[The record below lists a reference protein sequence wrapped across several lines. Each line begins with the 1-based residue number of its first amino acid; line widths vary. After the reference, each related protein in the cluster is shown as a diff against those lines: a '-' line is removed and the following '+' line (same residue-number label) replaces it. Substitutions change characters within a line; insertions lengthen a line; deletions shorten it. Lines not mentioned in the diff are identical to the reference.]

1 MNADYSPPSGLRSS
15 GLQLPAPAKIN
26 RFLRVTG
33 RRADGYHQLETLFQF
48 LEFADIMRFEV
59 SQQPRIRRIDRH
71 DFELPEQDLSV
82 RAARLLQT
90 TIPAAA
96 TRGATI
102 TLQKKIPPGS
112 GLGGGS
118 SNAATTLL
126 ALNHLWRL
134 GVPRTRLAELGLQ
147 LGADVP
153 VFVHGRA
160 ALATGI
166 GEILEPFDPPEQWL
180 CVCLPPVHVS
190 TARVFSHL
198 PLKPA
203 TEPATESATES
214 AAESVAEPV
223 AGNADKIDDTL
234 GNDLEPVAAKLYP
247 EVALALAHLR
257 RYADARLS
265 GSGAAVYASFDSREQ
280 AEHAVAQLP
289 DDLPAFVTHS
299 RNRHPLV
306 HEW

>member
-1 MNADYSPPSGLRSS
+1 MTANHSPAPV
-15 GLQLPAPAKIN
+15 LQLLAPAKIN

-48 LEFADIMRFEV
+48 LEFADSMRFEV
-59 SQQPRIRRIDRH
+59 SEQPHIRRIDRH
-71 DFELPEQDLSV
+71 DFELPEQDLSI
-82 RAARLLQT
+82 RAARLLQA
-90 TIPAAA
+90 TIAEADV
-96 TRGATI
+96 RGATI

-126 ALNHLWRL
+126 ALNYLWRL
-134 GVPRTRLAELGLQ
+134 GLPRSRLAELGLQ

-153 VFVHGRA
+153 VFIHGRA

-166 GEILEPFDPPEQWL
+166 GEILKPSNPAEQWL

-190 TARVFSHL
+190 TARVFSHRQ
-198 PLKPA
+198 LKP
-203 TEPATESATES
+203 SAGH
-214 AAESVAEPV
+214 VAD
-223 AGNADKIDDTL
+223 NADKIDDTI
-234 GNDLEPVAAKLYP
+234 GNDLEPITAMLYP
-247 EVALALAHLR
+247 KVATALAHLR
-257 RYADARLS
+257 IYADARLS
-265 GSGAAVYASFDSREQ
+265 GSGAAVYAGFDSREQ

-289 DDLPAFVTHS
+289 DDLPGFVTHS

-306 HEW
+306 DFPAE

>member
-1 MNADYSPPSGLRSS
+1 MV
-15 GLQLPAPAKIN
+15 QLPAPAKIN

-33 RRADGYHQLETLFQF
+33 RRDDGYHQLETLFQF
-48 LEFADIMRFEV
+48 LEFADTMRFEV

-82 RAARLLQT
+82 RAARLLQA

-134 GVPRTRLAELGLQ
+134 DLPRTRLAELGLQ

-180 CVCLPPVHVS
+180 CVCLPPIHVS

-203 TEPATESATES
+203 TEPAAG
-214 AAESVAEPV
+214 PV

-289 DDLPAFVTHS
+289 DELPAFVTRS
-299 RNRHPLV
+299 CNRHPLV